1 MVSDYLRE
9 REVGACVESHWFGSL
24 FLNLSPEKN
33 MVILNT
39 SFLSM
44 STQFPLLV

>member
-24 FLNLSPEKN
+24 S
-33 MVILNT
+33 V
-39 SFLSM
+39 S
-44 STQFPLLV
+44 QFVP